1 MSQETNVFE
10 TLGSYLI
17 AGFLGIVGWVMNTF
31 TNRHLAAMDELTKEV
46 KEIGRDMSSMKT
58 EMVAMHREVSEQGG
72 RIQRLE
78 EFHMDDGK

>member
-1 MSQETNVFE
+1 MSAETGFLE
-10 TLGSYLI
+10 QFGSYLI
-17 AGFLGIVGWVMNTF
+17 AGFLGLTGWVMNTF
-31 TNRHLAAMDELTKEV
+31 TNRHLAAMDELTREV

-58 EMVAMHREVSEQGG
+58 EMVAMRREVNEQGG